1 MRLRGSYDWTGV
13 DRRHTKVMSG
23 LDSCSCCQFATV
35 SCALRT
41 HTVIHHLV
49 ASPEPHSVCSL
60 PEATEMRQER
70 SAKLSAWRPSGSG
83 VCSRS
88 STVSACAV
96 RPPMAPRRSQLR
108 AAARRWRH
116 RVRECPTGRR
126 SGAVPSYVGGA
137 SHVNGEHSIAA
148 RLARGD
154 FAFLTSN
161 LRTWREKDR
170 QSRAQNPRRP
180 R

>member
-1 MRLRGSYDWTGV
+1 MLYTTLQSLLAMLDLKDWGPRPAEV
-13 DRRHTKVMSG
+13 RHGPGTSSHNITSRSIISRESG
-23 LDSCSCCQFATV
+23 AHNVNTQSLEFLPQ
-35 SCALRT
+35 LN
-41 HTVIHHLV
+41 
-49 ASPEPHSVCSL
+49 ESV
-60 PEATEMRQER
+60 
-70 SAKLSAWRPSGSG
+70 PSGSG

>member
-1 MRLRGSYDWTGV
+1 MEAERQRRLLAFEHSLGV
-13 DRRHTKVMSG
+13 RSPAANG
-23 LDSCSCCQFATV
+23 PAALAAPCSCASMATSSAGV
-35 SCALRT
+35 
-41 HTVIHHLV
+41 
-49 ASPEPHSVCSL
+49 PDW
-60 PEATEMRQER
+60 ATQ
-70 SAKLSAWRPSGSG
+70 S
-83 VCSRS
+83 
-88 STVSACAV
+88 
-96 RPPMAPRRSQLR
+96 
-108 AAARRWRH
+108 
-116 RVRECPTGRR
+116 

-161 LRTWREKDR
+161 LRVERKDR